1 MKSIQGTMIGF
12 GMLAFAVG
20 VLLFWLLP
28 PCAMIF
34 SQAVLLLL
42 GGVLLIQTKSCRG

>member
-1 MKSIQGTMIGF
+1 MKSIQGKMIGF

-28 PCAMIF
+28 PCAMIL